1 VIRFEIR
8 REMLI
13 TVRLACLFSIVVGV
27 SGARAQQPSGPPGQP
42 PGLPTAAPKPAAP
55 AGQQPATIKSDLRE
69 VKSDELEIHKGNF
82 EYQQGDTRMYADN
95 AEFFLKQHRLLLTG
109 NVSLAQGDGQISADR
124 ADFNTETKIGI
135 FYNARGIA
143 NIKPPKQQIRPGA
156 PAPPPV
162 SNQPTDVYFFG
173 DTVEKIG
180 PRKYRI
186 TNGGFTTCVQPTP
199 RWDLHADT
207 VVLNVDHYTL
217 LKNAVLTVK
226 GVPMLY
232 VPLMYY
238 PTKREDRA
246 TGFLLPT
253 YGSSTLRGQQIHNA
267 FFWAIDRSQDATI
280 QHEWYSKV
288 GQGVAGEYR
297 YNFGGGDD
305 GSLTTHFLD
314 QHATTY
320 DLDDGTTQPVAA
332 SRSYDLRGG
341 LNQALPG
348 GFRARASVDY
358 FSSLTVN
365 QTYNSSVYNASSNM
379 RNFGGN
385 IAGSIAG
392 YTINATANRNE
403 YFTDANDSSVIGSGP
418 QVDIA
423 RTERPL
429 FGSQVYFAVNAQYA
443 RLLSEN
449 KGITTVEDTAT
460 PFDIDQGLTRLDV
473 TPQIRYPF
481 KKWQWFTVNSTF
493 SWRDTYYTRSEE
505 GAAAV
510 PTTNPNGVVDTAV
523 NRRFFTAQAQIT
535 GPVFNRIWDT
545 PGNGFAEK
553 FKHSIEPYL
562 TIARTSSI
570 DNYNNIVKIDSVDT
584 IIGGNTSFVYGLTN
598 RFFAKRHP
606 AAGRPAV
613 SSEILDVQLEQT
625 YYTEAAAAAV
635 DPRYAT
641 SFTTLPTDTTAATN
655 FSPIALT
662 VRAIPTNELNASIRA
677 EFDSRYHSLRT
688 VSLTASYSLTSL
700 LTTTV
705 QWSKKA
711 LIQQLAGFNDPAFLD
726 HYISATTNVH
736 TRDSRYGTAYQ
747 FNYDVLHSAMLQQK
761 ISGYYNAQ
769 CCGLAFEY
777 QTFNYNFGAGSSLP
791 ADHRFFLSFT
801 LAGLGNFSPFNGAM
815 SGAPR

>member
-1 VIRFEIR
+1 MNSDR
-8 REMLI
+8 RE
-13 TVRLACLFSIVVGV
+13 VQG
-27 SGARAQQPSGPPGQP
+27 
-42 PGLPTAAPKPAAP
+42 
-55 AGQQPATIKSDLRE
+55 
-69 VKSDELEIHKGNF
+69 DELEIHKGHF
-82 EYQQGDTRMYADN
+82 EYQQGDTKIYADN
-95 AEFFLKQHRLLLTG
+95 ADYYLKQHRLLLNG
-109 NVSLAQGDGQISADR
+109 NVSLAQGDGEISADR
-124 ADFNTETKIGI
+124 ADFNTDTKIGI
-135 FYNARGIA
+135 FYHAAGIA
-143 NIKPPKQQIRPGA
+143 TLKPPKPQIRPGA

-207 VVLNVDHYTL
+207 VVLNVDHYTV

-232 VPLMYY
+232 LPVMIY

-267 FFWAIDRSQDATI
+267 FFWAINRSQDATI
-280 QHEWYSKV
+280 EHEWYSKV

-297 YNFGGGDD
+297 YNLGGGDD
-305 GSLTTHFLD
+305 GSISTHFLD
-314 QHATTY
+314 EHPTTY
-320 DLDDGTTQPVAA
+320 VFDDGTTQSVPA

-348 GFRARASVDY
+348 NFRARANVAY
-358 FSSLTVN
+358 FSSLVTN
-365 QTYNSSVYNASSNM
+365 QTYNTNVYDASRNT

-392 YTINATANRNE
+392 YSINATATRNE
-403 YFTDANDSSVIGSGP
+403 YFSDADNSSVLGSGP
-418 QVDIA
+418 QVDVA
-423 RTERPL
+423 RSERPL
-429 FGSQVYFAVNAQYA
+429 FGSQLYFAVNGQYA

-449 KGITTVEDTAT
+449 KGINASGDTPA
-460 PFDIDQGLTRLDV
+460 PFDIDQGLTRLDI

-481 KKWQWFTVNSTF
+481 KKWQWFTVNSTL
-493 SWRDTYYTRSEE
+493 SWRDTYYTRSEDFE
-505 GAAAV
+505 AV
-510 PTTNPNGVVDTAV
+510 TPVTNPNGVVDRSI
-523 NRRFFTAQAQIT
+523 NRRFFTTQAQIT
-535 GPVFNRIWDT
+535 GPVFNRIFDT
-545 PGNGFAEK
+545 PDNGYAEK
-553 FKHSIEPYL
+553 FKHSVEPYV

-570 DNYNNIVKIDSVDT
+570 DNYNNIVKIDGVDT
-584 IIGGNTSFVYGLTN
+584 IVGGNTSIVYGVTN
-598 RFFAKRHP
+598 RFFAKRRTTP
-606 AAGRPAV
+606 GRPAV
-613 SSEILDVQLEQT
+613 SSEIIDVQLEQT
-625 YYTEAAAAAV
+625 YYTQAAAAAV

-641 SFTTLPTDTTAATN
+641 SFTTVPTDTTAQSN
-655 FSPIALT
+655 YSPIALT
-662 VRAIPTNELNASIRA
+662 IRAIPTSQLNGSIRA
-677 EFDSRYHSLRT
+677 EFDSHYHSLRT
-688 VSLTASYSLTSL
+688 VSFTGSYSLTGL
-700 LTTTV
+700 LTTSV

-711 LIQQLAGFNDPAFLD
+711 FIEQLAGFNDKSLLD
-726 HYISATTNVH
+726 HYISATTNAH
-736 TRDSRYGTAYQ
+736 TRDNRYGTAYQ
-747 FNYDVLHSAMLQQK
+747 FNYDVLHSALLQQT

-777 QTFNYNFGAGSSLP
+777 QTFNYNFGSSTIP
-791 ADHRFFLSFT
+791 SDHRFFLSFT